1 MLKQRTLT
9 NRYNE
14 RPTWLAHLYVDL
26 DRTVWDAYGWAAPDP
41 AVVAEDTILARL
53 LALNQERNAR
63 AMKQ

>member
-41 AVVAEDTILARL
+41 AVVAEDRL